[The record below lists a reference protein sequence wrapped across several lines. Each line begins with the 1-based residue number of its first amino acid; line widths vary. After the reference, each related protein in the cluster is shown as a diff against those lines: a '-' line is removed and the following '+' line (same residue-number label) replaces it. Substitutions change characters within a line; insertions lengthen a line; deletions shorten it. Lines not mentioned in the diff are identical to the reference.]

1 MKKVAGKCQ
10 CPFLFYYG
18 FYRHRCLRC
27 GNIANAVQ
35 PPSDGCNDKEVKVGS
50 YTMPPAGGLPA
61 GGSSSL
67 LPVGRG
73 AIAAPLPE
81 MAGAG
86 LSTSIAEMAGVI
98 LSNLTNC

>member
-1 MKKVAGKCQ
+1 MW
-10 CPFLFYYG
+10 
-18 FYRHRCLRC
+18 
-27 GNIANAVQ
+27 NIANAVQ

-86 LSTSIAEMAGVI
+86 LLTLIEKVAATMCI
-98 LSNLTNC
+98 LANC